1 MTLSPPPGKGEE
13 LELRYGAQGPAAS
26 RLEERGGIREKLG
39 LWAGKREWW
48 ARGREAGKMSCRS

>member
-39 LWAGKREWW
+39 LWAGKRE
-48 ARGREAGKMSCRS
+48 